1 MYERLIYN
9 AVAVADSGDS
19 IVDHYCP
26 AVDHLA
32 GGCPA
37 SGIDRPSPSA
47 WSASSEPEPLAAL
60 AVLRVLCPFIPRHIM
75 STKRWVIWCDIR
87 IMLTKGYIVPF

>member
-1 MYERLIYN
+1 MYKRLIYN

-32 GGCPA
+32 GCPA

-47 WSASSEPEPLAAL
+47 WSASSKPEPLAAL
-60 AVLRVLCPFIPRHIM
+60 GVLRVLRPFTPKHIM
-75 STKRWVIWCDIR
+75 STKRWVI
-87 IMLTKGYIVPF
+87 